1 MWVQTFDT
9 IEDLRQTLLAF
20 RESYNATWLIERH
33 GFITPAAFR
42 HKQLQPAALAA
53 YVNAA
58 RIFLKTA
65 EVNFPS
71 VGGQPLARSWLF
83 FGGRPRRLGIGAGVG
98 GAMTALERTCSGINS
113 ACCRSR

>member
-1 MWVQTFDT
+1 VIMPGRLAKPPYEPFTPIKELIGSGPYRFKADERVPGERT
-9 IEDLRQTLLAF
+9 I
-20 RESYNATWLIERH
+20 YER
-33 GFITPAAFR
+33 FSV
-42 HKQLQPAALAA
+42 
-53 YVNAA
+53 VNAA